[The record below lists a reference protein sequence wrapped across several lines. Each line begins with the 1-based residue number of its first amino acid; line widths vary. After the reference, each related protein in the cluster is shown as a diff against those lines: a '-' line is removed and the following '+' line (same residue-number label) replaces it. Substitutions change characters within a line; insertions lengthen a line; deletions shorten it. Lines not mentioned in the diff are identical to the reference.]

1 MNSSNINTTIS
12 YGQNQFFK
20 ILETI
25 KKHKKI
31 KEYMAIGY
39 IQAKKKDD
47 IPLFTKYPLKYIIIF
62 RSGKLIDELISLLK
76 KFNK

>member
-39 IQAKKKDD
+39 I
-47 IPLFTKYPLKYIIIF
+47 
-62 RSGKLIDELISLLK
+62 
-76 KFNK
+76 